1 VAALRTALEWRDE
14 IARRWDKATFRV
26 VGDGPLID
34 AVAASPLHVRDLAA
48 IKGFPGRLANE
59 EGAALLDRLDRIAMA
74 PDSELRPYPKGPR
87 QGPGRPSPEVEA
99 LAERLK
105 TVRNRRADE
114 LGLPRGTLLANGVVL
129 EIARAAP
136 RSMQELEAIEG
147 MRKWKAAA
155 VGEEML
161 ALIRAARGA

>member
-1 VAALRTALEWRDE
+1 MTRDP
-14 IARRWDKATFRV
+14 ISGRRLGVLISGRGSNLQA
-26 VGDGPLID
+26 LID
-34 AVAASPLHVRDLAA
+34 AVAARPLHVRDLTA

-59 EGAALLDRLDRIAMA
+59 EGAALLERLDQVAVA
-74 PDSELRPYPKGPR
+74 KDDELRPYPKAPR

-114 LGLPRGTLLANGVVL
+114 LGLPRGALLANAVVL

-136 RSMQELEAIEG
+136 TNLDELAAIEG
-147 MRKWKAAA
+147 MRSWKAAA

-161 ALIRAARGA
+161 ALVRAARGP